1 MPLYNAELVRFTLKI
16 LQRCSTYELTNLQAP
31 PEIRGSL
38 VAVQQ
43 LAITFGIMVSFWI
56 GYGCN
61 FIGGTGE
68 TQSKAAWLVP
78 VCIQLAPAII
88 LGMGMAVF
96 MPQSPR
102 HLMNTGREEECLE
115 VLAWLR
121 NKSKDDMVV
130 RIEYLE
136 VKAMHMFEKE
146 TSAAK
151 YPQYQDG
158 SRKSNL
164 MILIND
170 YKSLVTNPS
179 LFKRS
184 TVAVSVSRKSS
195 LVYTNNWGSA

>member
-1 MPLYNAELVRFTLKI
+1 
-16 LQRCSTYELTNLQAP
+16 
-31 PEIRGSL
+31 
-38 VAVQQ
+38 
-43 LAITFGIMVSFWI
+43 MVSFWV

-61 FIGGTGE
+61 FIGGTGD
-68 TQSKAAWLVP
+68 TQSRAAWLVP
-78 VCIQLAPAII
+78 VCIQLVPAII
-88 LGMGMAVF
+88 LGIGMTVF

-121 NKSKDDMVV
+121 NKSTDDMVV
-130 RIEYLE
+130 RIEFLE

-146 TSAAK
+146 TSATK

-158 SRKSNL
+158 SRKSRL

-184 TVAVSVSRKSS
+184 TVAVSTSTS
-195 LVYTNNWGSA
+195 LSLTNTNTRGLN

>member
-1 MPLYNAELVRFTLKI
+1 
-16 LQRCSTYELTNLQAP
+16 
-31 PEIRGSL
+31 
-38 VAVQQ
+38 
-43 LAITFGIMVSFWI
+43 MVSFWI

-88 LGMGMAVF
+88 LGVGMAVF

-102 HLMNTGREEECLE
+102 HLMNTGREEECLK

-121 NKSKDDMVV
+121 NKSTDDMMV

-158 SRKSNL
+158 SRKSKL

-184 TVAVSVSRKSS
+184 TVAVSVLRI
-195 LVYTNNWGSA
+195 LFLMYTNNLGRSQCLIMVFQQWNGINAINYYA